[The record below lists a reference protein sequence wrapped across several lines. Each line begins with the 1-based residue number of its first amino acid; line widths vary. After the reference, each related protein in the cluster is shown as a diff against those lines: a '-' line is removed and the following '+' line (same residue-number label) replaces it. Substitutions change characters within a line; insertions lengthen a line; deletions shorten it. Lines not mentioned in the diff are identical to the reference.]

1 MAVSKV
7 ILNGTTL
14 IDVTDTTAEANDVLS
29 PEVFYG
35 ADGEQETG
43 TYTPPT
49 FKTQTKTV
57 TPSEITQNVTPD
69 STYDGLS
76 KVTVNPIPS
85 QYIIPS
91 GNLDI
96 TTNGSTNVKNYET
109 VNVDVQPNLRTASVI
124 PTESSHTVTPG
135 TEYDGLSEVTVGAIS
150 DTYVGSKIPQRSS
163 SDLTASGATVTVPS
177 GYYALQATKSI
188 STVTQATPSVSINS
202 SGLITASSSQSAGYV
217 SSGTKSSTKQLTT
230 QSAKTITPKTTS
242 QQAVASGVYTTG
254 IVTVGAIPSEYI
266 IPTGS
271 LSISDNGTGIDVTEY
286 SSVDVNVQPSLQ
298 SKTVTPTET
307 SQIVTA
313 SNGYYGL
320 SDVTVNAISETYV
333 GSKIDRRTDEDL
345 TTSGSTV
352 TVPSGY
358 YASNSSKSVT
368 TTTQATP
375 SVSINSTGLITATS
389 TQSEGYVSSG
399 TKTKT
404 LQLTTVG
411 SSTIIP
417 TKTSQTAVNTS
428 VYTTGEITVGPIPSE
443 YITTDDAT
451 ATAED
456 LVVGTTAYV
465 NGEKITG
472 IREFKTALT
481 WDDLKNG
488 FTWSQLVGE

>member
-85 QYIIPS
+85 QYIVPSGSKNITENGTSDVTSFASIDVNVQPSLQEKSTTPTISTQEIEADSSYDGLSKVTVNPIPSQYIIPS

-96 TTNGSTNVKNYET
+96 TANGSTNVKNYET
-109 VNVDVQPNLRTASVI
+109 VNVDVQPNLRTASVT
-124 PTESSHTVTPG
+124 PTESSQTVTPG
-135 TEYDGLSEVTVGAIS
+135 AEYDGLSEVTVGAIS

-177 GYYALQATKSI
+177 GYYASQATKSI
-188 STVTQATPSVSINS
+188 STVTQATPSISINS
-202 SGLITASSSQSAGYV
+202 SGLITASSSQSV
-217 SSGTKSSTKQLTT
+217 
-230 QSAKTITPKTTS
+230 
-242 QQAVASGVYTTG
+242 
-254 IVTVGAIPSEYI
+254 
-266 IPTGS
+266 
-271 LSISDNGTGIDVTEY
+271 
-286 SSVDVNVQPSLQ
+286 
-298 SKTVTPTET
+298 
-307 SQIVTA
+307 
-313 SNGYYGL
+313 
-320 SDVTVNAISETYV
+320 
-333 GSKIDRRTDEDL
+333 
-345 TTSGSTV
+345 
-352 TVPSGY
+352 
-358 YASNSSKSVT
+358 
-368 TTTQATP
+368 
-375 SVSINSTGLITATS
+375 
-389 TQSEGYVSSG
+389 GYVSSG